1 MDPAYGGIFP
11 WKNDSNCW
19 QLHSSQEEQP
29 SSTCLQSSEELLRP
43 QGEQPQEEGMTTSLG
58 GKYDI
63 QLEKKNNPSTVES
76 PIYL

>member
-1 MDPAYGGIFP
+1 MDPACGGIFP
-11 WKNDSNCW
+11 WKNISDCW

-29 SSTCLQSSEELLRP
+29 SSTCLQSSEELFRP
-43 QGEQPQEEGMTTSLG
+43 QDEQSQEDGMTTFLG

-63 QLEKKNNPSTVES
+63 QLEKENNPSPVKS